1 MTQLKIRTLAKAQAI
16 PLVQLITI
24 LALAGSAPFFLSQQI
39 TGPIVNALLFIATVI
54 LGVQG
59 AVVVAF
65 FPSVFA
71 LSVGLLPLPL
81 APMIPFVMVG
91 NFILV
96 TTFDYLRLKNFWL
109 GIVVA
114 SLAKFLFLWASSS
127 LIVSSLLS
135 GQLAMTVSAMFSWPQ
150 LITALTGG
158 ILAYIF
164 LKGIK
169 RI

>member
-1 MTQLKIRTLAKAQAI
+1 MSIAKAKTLVKAQTTPLTQLVAL
-16 PLVQLITI
+16 
-24 LALAGSAPFFLSQQI
+24 LALAGAAPLFLSQQI

-81 APMIPFVMVG
+81 APMIPFIMVG
-91 NFILV
+91 NFVLV
-96 TTFDYLRLKNFWL
+96 VVFEYFRIKNFWL
-109 GIVVA
+109 GVVVA
-114 SLAKFLFLWASSS
+114 SLVKFLFLWASSS

-135 GQLAMTVSAMFSWPQ
+135 SQLATTVSAMFSWPQ
-150 LITALTGG
+150 LITALIGG
-158 ILAYIF
+158 VIAFIF
-164 LKGIK
+164 LKRIK